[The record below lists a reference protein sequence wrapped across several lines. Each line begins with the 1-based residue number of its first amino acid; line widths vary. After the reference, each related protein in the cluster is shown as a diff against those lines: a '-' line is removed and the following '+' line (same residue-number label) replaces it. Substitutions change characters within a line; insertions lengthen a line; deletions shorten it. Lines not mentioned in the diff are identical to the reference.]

1 MKFFR
6 VIATDDHGESI
17 FKAKRLGDFKMEA
30 IGVELLDAIVDS
42 ARIALRSFVQDG
54 GQCRAGVFD
63 VEVQLACEKC
73 FVDEE
78 CAAKIGLS
86 DDKNAGFRFNVL
98 GQEFSEHN
106 LLGKKFGADDDFSLR
121 SFVASGKE
129 AGEVK
134 KIKEAEE
141 SELDAAHFR
150 KPSVYARQAR
160 AENLRGAQGERRGW
174 RRRG

>member
-6 VIATDDHGESI
+6 VIAADDHGESI

-54 GQCRAGVFD
+54 SERGAGVFD
-63 VEVQLACEKC
+63 VEVELAGEER

-86 DDKNAGFRFNVL
+86 DDGNAGFSFDVL
-98 GQEFSEHN
+98 RQEFGEHD
-106 LLGKKFGADDDFSLR
+106 LLGEKF
-121 SFVASGKE
+121 
-129 AGEVK
+129 
-134 KIKEAEE
+134 
-141 SELDAAHFR
+141 
-150 KPSVYARQAR
+150 
-160 AENLRGAQGERRGW
+160 
-174 RRRG
+174 